1 MNEQVKRWQTE
12 TVNKVPPHLTRG
24 QGLQELCRHTNV
36 PTCQGRKEHGASLTV
51 TAALHRGVG
60 DRSSVLYSGPKS
72 LRLTSEGGARNA
84 LF

>member
-24 QGLQELCRHTNV
+24 LDLQKLCRHTNM
-36 PTCQGRKEHGASLTV
+36 PKCQGRKEHGASLTAM
-51 TAALHRGVG
+51 AALHSGVG
-60 DRSSVLYSGPKS
+60 DRSSVLYAGPKS
-72 LRLTSEGGARNA
+72 PKLTSEGGAKNA